1 MSAAQELPPQERE
14 LPPLNGVERWVYA
27 VLETLAKLP
36 LPFWRGLGWLIG
48 QLLYVVLGSRRKVAM
63 VNLRLCFP
71 EWTEEQRKQ
80 VVRKN
85 FVVFVQTALDRIWL
99 WHGTPELLR
108 KRLRMVGDVEVL
120 RGEEPIVLF
129 APHFVGLDAGGMA
142 LSGQVLER
150 DFISIYTPQRN
161 AASDTWARRG
171 RTRFPNAR
179 VVWRRDGV
187 KPIIKALRDKG
198 MLYLLPDMNFG
209 PQESIFVNFF
219 GVPAATVPS
228 LSRFAK
234 LGRAKVVST
243 ITFMEPDGYTLH
255 VEGPWENFPTDD
267 FEGDTQRMNTYLE
280 GWIRQR
286 PHEYFWVHKRFKTRP
301 EGAPSVY

>member
-14 LPPLNGVERWVYA
+14 LPPLSGVERWVYA
-27 VLETLAKLP
+27 VLEALAKLP
-36 LPFWRGLGWLIG
+36 LPSWRGLGWLIG
-48 QLLYVVLGSRRKVAM
+48 QLLYLVLGSRRKVAM

-142 LSGQVLER
+142 SSGQVLER

-171 RTRFPNAR
+171 RTRRTSPTTSR
-179 VVWRRDGV
+179 T
-187 KPIIKALRDKG
+187 
-198 MLYLLPDMNFG
+198 
-209 PQESIFVNFF
+209 S
-219 GVPAATVPS
+219 PAC
-228 LSRFAK
+228 
-234 LGRAKVVST
+234 ST
-243 ITFMEPDGYTLH
+243 T
-255 VEGPWENFPTDD
+255 
-267 FEGDTQRMNTYLE
+267 
-280 GWIRQR
+280 
-286 PHEYFWVHKRFKTRP
+286 TR
-301 EGAPSVY
+301 